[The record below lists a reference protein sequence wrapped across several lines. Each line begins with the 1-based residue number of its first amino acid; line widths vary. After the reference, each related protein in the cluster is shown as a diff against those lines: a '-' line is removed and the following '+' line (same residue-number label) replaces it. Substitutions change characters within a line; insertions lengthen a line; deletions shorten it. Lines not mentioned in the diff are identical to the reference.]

1 MHPHPIFA
9 SIRRGL
15 AAATLTAVVAC
26 TGGAATTIPPLPPQ
40 ATLFKQKIN
49 HIIVIYQENWGFDS
63 LYGNFPGANG
73 FSSAVN
79 FSNQVDQT
87 GAAISALPTI
97 YTSYPK
103 VDTRFPAT
111 LPVAAFDETAYIGGT
126 GGTTGD
132 PNHNFYLQQAQI
144 DGGKMDKFLA
154 YGGQYNG
161 AGGLSFSYIDA
172 TNLPEGKLA
181 QQYALADNFAQSAF
195 GGSFINNFYMACAC
209 TAKIDP
215 ASAPTKIEPF
225 DANGNPTALG
235 GSEGRLTAD
244 GYVVNTSYT
253 LQYPQIQGPKPSSNT
268 IVTPQTQTT
277 LGDELSAANVSWA
290 WYSGGLTNA
299 LAGTPDSTFQAHHQP
314 YLYFAKYAPGTE
326 GVKHI
331 QDESAFFTAIQ
342 GNTLPQVTFL
352 KPLGANNEHP
362 GYTNV
367 AQGQTY
373 VANVVSQIQMSPIW
387 KDSLIVIVYDEA
399 GGHYDHVAPTP
410 VDRFGPSTRVP
421 AIFISPFIAP
431 HTIDHTKYEIVSILS
446 TIEARYGLAPL
457 GARDAAAAPILA
469 PFNFLLP
476 TPQTFARRPLGAVP
490 YVQPIETAPA
500 RVPGYVQNDDE

>member
-1 MHPHPIFA
+1 MHPDFL
-9 SIRRGL
+9 L
-15 AAATLTAVVAC
+15 AVAKRAVA
-26 TGGAATTIPPLPPQ
+26 GAALLAITACSSGGITQVPPLPPQ

-63 LYGNFPGANG
+63 LYGNFPGENG

-79 FSNQVDQT
+79 FSNQVDLSGNT
-87 GAAISALPTI
+87 ISALPPI
-97 YTSYPK
+97 YTTYPN

-111 LPVAAFDETAYIGGT
+111 LPVATFDETAYIGGT
-126 GGTTGD
+126 AGTTGD
-132 PNHNFYLQQAQI
+132 PNHNYWMQQAQI
-144 DGGKMDKFLA
+144 DGGKMDKYLA
-154 YGGQYNG
+154 YGGMYNG
-161 AGGLSFSYIDA
+161 AGGLAFGYIDA

-181 QQYALADNFAQSAF
+181 QNYALADNFAQSAL
-195 GGSFINNFYMACAC
+195 GGSFINNFWMACAC

-215 ASAPTKIEPF
+215 ATAPTKVEPF
-225 DANGNPTALG
+225 DANGNPLNLG
-235 GSEGRLTAD
+235 SSEGRLTAD

-253 LQYPQIQGPKPSSNT
+253 TQYPQIQGAKTSSNT

-277 LGDELSAANVSWA
+277 LGDELSAANVTWA

-299 LAGTPDSTFQAHHQP
+299 LAGTPDPTFQAHHQP
-314 YLYFAKYAPGTE
+314 YLYFANYAPGTA
-326 GVKHI
+326 GAGHI
-331 QDESAFFTAIQ
+331 QDESAFFGAIAS
-342 GNTLPQVTFL
+342 NTLPQVTFL
-352 KPLGANNEHP
+352 KPIGANNEHP

-399 GGHYDHVAPTP
+399 GGHYDHVAP
-410 VDRFGPSTRVP
+410 VVIDRFGPSTRVP
-421 AIFISPFIAP
+421 AIFISPFIPA
-431 HTIDHTKYEIVSILS
+431 HTIDHTKYETVSILA

-469 PFNFLLP
+469 PFNFSLP
-476 TPQTFARRPLGAVP
+476 VPQTYARRPLGVVP
-490 YVQPIETAPA
+490 YFKPITAAPA
-500 RVPGYVQNDDE
+500 KVPGYVQNDDE